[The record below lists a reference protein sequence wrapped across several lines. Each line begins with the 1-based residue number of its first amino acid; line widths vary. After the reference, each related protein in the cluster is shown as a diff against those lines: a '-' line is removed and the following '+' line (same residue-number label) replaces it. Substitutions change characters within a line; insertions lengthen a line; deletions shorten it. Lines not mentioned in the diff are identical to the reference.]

1 MKKIKSVK
9 RNGVNYD
16 QIGIDYWST
25 RVRQG
30 TLSEWVSEDVIRNCP
45 LFEVEY
51 EPERWRAVEGQKY
64 FYLSGFSFLIDWEY
78 ERGRD
83 SDLTRYTI
91 GNYFKTKQQAQRCIN
106 EFLNILQK
114 IHEKEEIHEEEGNY
128 EYN

>member
-51 EPERWRAVEGQKY
+51 EPERWRAEEGQKY

-78 ERGRD
+78 ERGR
-83 SDLTRYTI
+83 SADLTRYDI
-91 GNYFKTKQQAQRCIN
+91 GNYFKTKEQAQKFIDSLKPI
-106 EFLNILQK
+106 F
-114 IHEKEEIHEEEGNY
+114 EKFHREEGNY
-128 EYN
+128 ERN